1 MAVGLGSGPV
11 RVKIHRLK
19 VTVECHAHVA
29 VLAIGVA
36 PQIVC
41 IGQSLF
47 RDAFALNNLVCGT
60 ERLFSLAA
68 REHVFYFLYG
78 FHLVLCFIGA
88 KLHQLREKYTIF
100 AQNNYLFMDS
110 ANHNKNDQQRLGQL
124 KNLVMLAA
132 ADGHL
137 TDSEMAVLLAV
148 ASREKLTPDEFN
160 KVIDDPDSVTIDLPE
175 DEDTKLAYLR
185 DMVAMM
191 MIDGELNEQEM
202 AICKLYAMA
211 LGYRGS
217 IVDGMIAGVIDQLDA
232 EFGAA
237 E

>member
-1 MAVGLGSGPV
+1 ME
-11 RVKIHRLK
+11 
-19 VTVECHAHVA
+19 T
-29 VLAIGVA
+29 
-36 PQIVC
+36 
-41 IGQSLF
+41 
-47 RDAFALNNLVCGT
+47 NNDNM
-60 ERLFSLAA
+60 
-68 REHVFYFLYG
+68 
-78 FHLVLCFIGA
+78 
-88 KLHQLREKYTIF
+88 K
-100 AQNNYLFMDS
+100 
-110 ANHNKNDQQRLGQL
+110 DQQRLGQL

-160 KVIDDPDSVTIDLPE
+160 KVIDDPDTVTIDLPE